1 MAGTNLIILN
11 FMRRNLHFCRQIYVR
26 RIKFERKFGPSL
38 NLIRSAKFEREKF
51 ESLKRINPERS
62 GFIAE
67 IRELALDRYCR
78 QA

>member
-1 MAGTNLIILN
+1 M
-11 FMRRNLHFCRQIYVR
+11 R

-38 NLIRSAKFEREKF
+38 NLSRSAKFEREKF

-67 IRELALDRYCR
+67 IRGLAVGLCQHR